1 MYIFLFV
8 NLYWTWMDGWM
19 YTSVHGRTLSR
30 DYSLEGCR
38 VEECTFS
45 YLSTCIGYKLPTF
58 GEYMSVGGF
67 LCALRAQGW
76 EIWVS
81 RQLSEIFC
89 QREQLSD
96 LTVVHPKTVRAYS
109 CPSARKVPTVSSD
122 LTVVPSDRK
131 QSASRAG
138 SNCKTPYL

>member
-1 MYIFLFV
+1 MKNWPFYLN
-8 NLYWTWMDGWM
+8 NL
-19 YTSVHGRTLSR
+19 TL
-30 DYSLEGCR
+30 DHM
-38 VEECTFS
+38 
-45 YLSTCIGYKLPTF
+45 STCIGYKLPTF

-89 QREQLSD
+89 QRGQLSD

-109 CPSARKVPTVSSD
+109 CPSARKVLTVSSD
-122 LTVVPSDRK
+122 SWSSD
-131 QSASRAG
+131 S
-138 SNCKTPYL
+138 CPL